1 MCGIAGIIAPDEQLV
16 RRVLSPMMEAQAH
29 RGPDERDS
37 TFLRFGNL
45 SLGFG
50 HLRLKIIDLSSCAHQ
65 PMIHPQTGDQIIFN
79 GEIYNFGVLRGE
91 LESLGVHF
99 RGHGDTETLLHALT
113 QWGPE
118 KTIPRLQG
126 MFAFAFYQPAQQRL
140 VLARDSIGI
149 KPLYIAKIPGGL
161 IFASEV
167 RALLASGLIDRT
179 LDARGVAGLLA
190 YGAVQDRKSTR

>member
-16 RRVLSPMMEAQAH
+16 RRALPPMMQAQAH

-37 TFLRFGNL
+37 TYLRFGKL

-79 GEIYNFGVLRGE
+79 GEIYNFQSLRKE
-91 LESLGVHF
+91 LEGLGIRF

-126 MFAFAFYQPAQQRL
+126 MFAFAFYEAARQRL
-140 VLARDSIGI
+140 ILARDSVGI
-149 KPLYIAKIPGGL
+149 KPLYIAQISSRP
-161 IFASEV
+161 IFGSEV
-167 RALLASGLIDRT
+167 RALIASCLIDRT
-179 LDARGVAGLLA
+179 ID
-190 YGAVQDRKSTR
+190 TRV